1 MSNDTEW
8 DDVNVPEKVEYEVE
22 EEQPQKEVKA
32 EEAPA
37 APPQQEREEPNQ
49 EEIKELDGIET
60 GGAQKRIRQLVR
72 QRKEREEEIRNL
84 LRERDDLKTRLVQRE
99 KTFVDTQKTTT
110 DINEQQ
116 VQDKVA
122 LAKSAYLEAYN
133 SGDGE
138 KVLETLEVLNK
149 AQFDL
154 DSLGKQKAALD
165 DYSKSIET
173 AEKQAEEAPQQQQ
186 RRPDPK
192 AQEWSEDNDW
202 FGKDNAMTAVALAL
216 DAELKQMGYNPEEDD
231 FYKEIDRRIRVEFP
245 HKFTQE
251 STEESV
257 EDRAQQNVPA
267 AQVVAGAS
275 RTPASSN
282 KKVKLSQEDVRIA
295 NKWNIPLEVY
305 AAEKLKV
312 SNSEGDY
319 TDISF
324 NRGS

>member
-1 MSNDTEW
+1 MSDTAEW
-8 DDVNVPEKVEYEVE
+8 DDINVPEKVEYEVE
-22 EEQPQKEVKA
+22 EEKPQKEVQA
-32 EEAPA
+32 EEASP
-37 APPQQEREEPNQ
+37 PPQPEKEEPKQ

-72 QRKEREEEIRNL
+72 QRKEREEEIKEL
-84 LRERDDLKTRLVQRE
+84 LKERDSLQTKLVERE
-99 KTFVDTQKTTT
+99 KTFVNTQKTTT

-116 VQDKVA
+116 VNDKVA

-165 DYSKSIET
+165 DYSKSIEN
-173 AEKQAEEAPQQQQ
+173 AEKEAEEAPQQQA
-186 RRPDPK
+186 RPDPR
-192 AQEWSEDNDW
+192 AQESASDNEW
-202 FGKDNAMTAVALAL
+202 FGKDNAMTAVAFAL
-216 DAELKQMGYNPEEDD
+216 DAELKQMGYNPEEED
-231 FYKEIDRRIRVEFP
+231 FYKEIDRRIRTEFP
-245 HKFTQE
+245 HKFKEE
-251 STEESV
+251 STEEPV
-257 EDRAQQNVPA
+257 EDREQQNVPA

>member
-1 MSNDTEW
+1 MSESAEW
-8 DDVNVPEKVEYEVE
+8 DNVDVSEKVEYEIEKNVE
-22 EEQPQKEVKA
+22 QNSQPKKELKTTEVESEKEQV
-32 EEAPA
+32 
-37 APPQQEREEPNQ
+37 
-49 EEIKELDGIET
+49 KELDGIET
-60 GGAQKRIRQLVR
+60 SGAQKRIRQLVR
-72 QRKEREEEIRNL
+72 QRKDREEEIKQL
-84 LRERDDLKTRLVQRE
+84 LHERDSLQEKLVERE
-99 KTFVDTQKTTT
+99 KTFVNTQKTTT

-116 VQDKVA
+116 VNDKVA

-138 KVLETLEVLNK
+138 RVLETLEVLNK

-154 DSLGKQKAALD
+154 DSLGKQKIALD
-165 DYSKSIET
+165 DYSKSIEKV
-173 AEKQAEEAPQQQQ
+173 EKENVESPERQQ
-186 RRPDPK
+186 RRPDIK
-192 AQEWSEDNDW
+192 AEEWASANEW
-202 FGKDNAMTAVALAL
+202 FGKNNVMTASALAV

-231 FYKEIDRRIRVEFP
+231 FYEEINRRMQSEFP
-245 HKFTQE
+245 HKFTEE
-251 STEESV
+251 STNTTV
-257 EDRAQQNVPA
+257 ENQEQQTVPA

-282 KKVKLSQEDVRIA
+282 KKVKLSQGDVRIA

-312 SNSEGDY
+312 NNSEGEY

>member
-1 MSNDTEW
+1 MSDTAEW
-8 DDVNVPEKVEYEVE
+8 DDINVPEKVEYEVE
-22 EEQPQKEVKA
+22 EEKPQKEVQA
-32 EEAPA
+32 EEASP
-37 APPQQEREEPNQ
+37 PPQPEKEEPKQ

-72 QRKEREEEIRNL
+72 QRKEREEEIKEL
-84 LRERDDLKTRLVQRE
+84 LKERDSLQTKLVERE
-99 KTFVDTQKTTT
+99 KTFVNTQKTTT

-116 VQDKVA
+116 VNDKVA

-165 DYSKSIET
+165 DYSKSIEN
-173 AEKQAEEAPQQQQ
+173 AEKEAEEAPQQQT
-186 RRPDPK
+186 RPDPR
-192 AQEWSEDNDW
+192 AQEWASDNEW
-202 FGKDNAMTAVALAL
+202 FGKDNAMTAVAFAL
-216 DAELKQMGYNPEEDD
+216 DAELKQMGYNPEEED
-231 FYKEIDRRIRVEFP
+231 FYKEIDRRIRTEFP
-245 HKFTQE
+245 HKFKEE
-251 STEESV
+251 STEEPV
-257 EDRAQQNVPA
+257 EDREQQNVPA

>member
-1 MSNDTEW
+1 MSDTVEW
-8 DDVNVPEKVEYEVE
+8 DDVTVPEKVEYEVE
-22 EEQPQKEVKA
+22 EEKPQKEVQA
-32 EEAPA
+32 EEASP
-37 APPQQEREEPNQ
+37 PPQPEKEEPKQ

-72 QRKEREEEIRNL
+72 QRKEREEEIKEL
-84 LRERDDLKTRLVQRE
+84 LKERDSLQTKLVERE
-99 KTFVDTQKTTT
+99 KTFVNTQKTTT

-116 VQDKVA
+116 VNDKVA

-165 DYSKSIET
+165 DYSKSIEN
-173 AEKQAEEAPQQQQ
+173 AEKEAEEAPQQQA
-186 RRPDPK
+186 RPDPR
-192 AQEWSEDNDW
+192 AQEWASDNDRW
-202 FGKDNAMTAVALAL
+202 FGKDNAMTAVAFAL
-216 DAELKQMGYNPEEDD
+216 DAELKQMGYNPEEED
-231 FYKEIDRRIRVEFP
+231 FYKEIDRRIRTEFP
-245 HKFTQE
+245 HKFKEE
-251 STEESV
+251 STEEPV
-257 EDRAQQNVPA
+257 EDREQQNVPA